1 MYFDRAQNFVSFSKK
16 LNIVSIL
23 LRRTLRFDASSL
35 RDMDPLLQNMF
46 VVSTGKVSLVS
57 ALQANTIYPGYAD
70 EKSRIWLLISN
81 EQQHK
86 GTFTRTQNVKILLE
100 RLRS

>member
-1 MYFDRAQNFVSFSKK
+1 MKK
-16 LNIVSIL
+16 RKI
-23 LRRTLRFDASSL
+23 R
-35 RDMDPLLQNMF
+35 
-46 VVSTGKVSLVS
+46 
-57 ALQANTIYPGYAD
+57 
-70 EKSRIWLLISN
+70 LLISN

>member
-1 MYFDRAQNFVSFSKK
+1 MHILFDNY
-16 LNIVSIL
+16 
-23 LRRTLRFDASSL
+23 D
-35 RDMDPLLQNMF
+35 
-46 VVSTGKVSLVS
+46 
-57 ALQANTIYPGYAD
+57 AD
-70 EKSRIWLLISN
+70 EKSKILLLISN

>member
-1 MYFDRAQNFVSFSKK
+1 VPFLLKNLSCALDISRRK
-16 LNIVSIL
+16 NIHMSDITWL
-23 LRRTLRFDASSL
+23 TLFFAYPYQK
-35 RDMDPLLQNMF
+35 DMHIPYNNYD
-46 VVSTGKVSLVS
+46 
-57 ALQANTIYPGYAD
+57 AD

-100 RLRS
+100 RLRR